1 MTTSDDNKVSEDRRE
16 ALRYAFAIGSGA
28 ALASTLAGP
37 ASAQTTADN
46 TLDRIRANKVLR
58 IAVLPG
64 ELPYFNKDL
73 ATGTWSGFSIEMA
86 NDIAKLLD
94 VQLEYTESTYG
105 NSILDLQSNKIDLGF
120 ALNPTPQRALVV
132 DFCATVFPHPFGA
145 MLKKGIEARTWADIN
160 KPEIRIAVDVGSAN
174 EAVARRF
181 APNATIKSLKSRD
194 EVMLEMSSG
203 RVDCVVNALV
213 LGLTAIAK
221 NPNLGTYK
229 ILQSPSVAIPSS
241 MAVRR
246 EPDKRWR
253 DFLSVWV
260 DYNRGIGQMREWF
273 IKGLSLSGVKPE
285 DVPVELNIC
294 PRRSKGISEPPHDR
308 RFLPDAATLSE
319 RLRHDLDLVDDPA
332 GEPSVGGRVKPASL
346 NGEAILADPV
356 SPIGYLVAIRPDLPE
371 LRALHDPV
379 RVMATPTCSVLNAP
393 GTLIRLSGNMHPI
406 HRRHDNFQ
414 LFGDSLT
421 IGQQRP

>member
-1 MTTSDDNKVSEDRRE
+1 LLARDADVRLCRTGQEAFVTQSDDLTISEDRRE
-16 ALRYAFAIGSGA
+16 ALRYALALGSGA
-28 ALASTLAGP
+28 ALSAAIAAP
-37 ASAQTTADN
+37 ARAEDAADN
-46 TLDRIRANKVLR
+46 TLDRVRAAKVMR

-73 ATGTWSGFSIEMA
+73 SSGTWSGMCIEMA

-94 VQLEYTESTYG
+94 VKLEYTESTYG
-105 NSILDLQSNKIDLGF
+105 NSILDLQANKIDVGF

-132 DFCATVFPHPFGA
+132 DFCGAVFHHPFGA
-145 MLKKGIEARTWADIN
+145 MLKKGMEAKTWADIN
-160 KPEIRIAVDVGSAN
+160 KGEVKIAVDVGSAN

-229 ILQSPSVAIPSS
+229 ILQTPPVAIPSS

-246 EPDKRWR
+246 EGDKRWR

-273 IKGLSLSGVKPE
+273 VKGLALSNVKPE
-285 DVPVELNIC
+285 DVPVELNI
-294 PRRSKGISEPPHDR
+294 
-308 RFLPDAATLSE
+308 
-319 RLRHDLDLVDDPA
+319 
-332 GEPSVGGRVKPASL
+332 
-346 NGEAILADPV
+346 
-356 SPIGYLVAIRPDLPE
+356 
-371 LRALHDPV
+371 
-379 RVMATPTCSVLNAP
+379 
-393 GTLIRLSGNMHPI
+393 
-406 HRRHDNFQ
+406 
-414 LFGDSLT
+414 
-421 IGQQRP
+421 

>member
-1 MTTSDDNKVSEDRRE
+1 MQTTKAGNHDRGRKSIAPARPGIGRWLGFVAPPPLLFVLGRSWRISGCSPKNGRPKSACDDMTSQGGVEPLRSPQRWSVSPSCYCCVATRALGSAELVQEAPVTTSDDSKISEDRRE
-16 ALRYAFAIGSGA
+16 ALRYALAIGSGA
-28 ALASTLAGP
+28 ALAAAVASP
-37 ASAQTTADN
+37 ASAQATPDN

-73 ATGTWSGFSIEMA
+73 ATGNWSGFSIEMA

-94 VQLEYTESTYG
+94 VKLEYTESTYG

-145 MLKKGIEARTWADIN
+145 MLRKGLEARTWADIN
-160 KPEIRIAVDVGSAN
+160 KPDVNIAVDVGSAT

-181 APNATIKSLKSRD
+181 APNAMIKSLKSRD

-285 DVPVELNIC
+285 DVPVELNI
-294 PRRSKGISEPPHDR
+294 
-308 RFLPDAATLSE
+308 
-319 RLRHDLDLVDDPA
+319 
-332 GEPSVGGRVKPASL
+332 
-346 NGEAILADPV
+346 
-356 SPIGYLVAIRPDLPE
+356 
-371 LRALHDPV
+371 
-379 RVMATPTCSVLNAP
+379 
-393 GTLIRLSGNMHPI
+393 
-406 HRRHDNFQ
+406 
-414 LFGDSLT
+414 
-421 IGQQRP
+421 

>member
-1 MTTSDDNKVSEDRRE
+1 MMVQEDHVTTSDEQKISEDRRN
-16 ALRYAFAIGSGA
+16 ALRYALAIGSGA
-28 ALASTLAGP
+28 ALASAMARP
-37 ASAQTTADN
+37 ASAAEADDN
-46 TLDRIRANKVLR
+46 TLDRVRASKTLR

-64 ELPYFNKDL
+64 ELPYFSKDL

-94 VQLEYTESTYG
+94 VKLEYTESTYG

-132 DFCATVFPHPFGA
+132 DFTNTVFPHPFGA
-145 MLKKGIEARTWADIN
+145 MLKKGLEAKTWADIN
-160 KPEIRIAVDVGSAN
+160 KPEVRIAVDVGSAN

-194 EVMLEMSSG
+194 EVMLEMASG

-229 ILQSPSVAIPSS
+229 ILQSPSVAVASA

-246 EPDKRWR
+246 ESDKRWR

-273 IKGLSLSGVKPE
+273 IKGLALSGVKAE
-285 DVPVELNIC
+285 DIPVELNI
-294 PRRSKGISEPPHDR
+294 
-308 RFLPDAATLSE
+308 
-319 RLRHDLDLVDDPA
+319 
-332 GEPSVGGRVKPASL
+332 
-346 NGEAILADPV
+346 
-356 SPIGYLVAIRPDLPE
+356 
-371 LRALHDPV
+371 
-379 RVMATPTCSVLNAP
+379 
-393 GTLIRLSGNMHPI
+393 
-406 HRRHDNFQ
+406 
-414 LFGDSLT
+414 
-421 IGQQRP
+421 

>member
-1 MTTSDDNKVSEDRRE
+1 VIQSDDDQISRDRRE
-16 ALRYAFAIGSGA
+16 ALRYALAIGGGA
-28 ALASTLAGP
+28 ALAAAVATP
-37 ASAQTTADN
+37 ASAQATADN
-46 TLDRIRANKVLR
+46 TLDRIRASKVLR

-73 ATGTWSGFSIEMA
+73 ASGNWSGFSIEMA

-94 VQLEYTESTYG
+94 VKLEYTESTYG

-132 DFCATVFPHPFGA
+132 DFCGAVFHHPFGA
-145 MLKKGIEARTWADIN
+145 MLRKGLEARTWADVN
-160 KPEIRIAVDVGSAN
+160 KPDVNIAVDVGSAN
-174 EAVARRF
+174 ETIARRF

-229 ILQSPSVAIPSS
+229 ILQTPSVAIPSS

-273 IKGLSLSGVKPE
+273 VKGLSLAGVKPE
-285 DVPVELNIC
+285 DVPVELNI
-294 PRRSKGISEPPHDR
+294 
-308 RFLPDAATLSE
+308 
-319 RLRHDLDLVDDPA
+319 
-332 GEPSVGGRVKPASL
+332 
-346 NGEAILADPV
+346 
-356 SPIGYLVAIRPDLPE
+356 
-371 LRALHDPV
+371 
-379 RVMATPTCSVLNAP
+379 
-393 GTLIRLSGNMHPI
+393 
-406 HRRHDNFQ
+406 
-414 LFGDSLT
+414 
-421 IGQQRP
+421 

>member
-1 MTTSDDNKVSEDRRE
+1 MTISDEQKISEDRRD
-16 ALRYAFAIGSGA
+16 ALRYALAIGSGA
-28 ALASTLAGP
+28 ALASAMTRT
-37 ASAQTTADN
+37 ASAAEGDDTTLN
-46 TLDRIRANKVLR
+46 RVRASKTLR

-94 VQLEYTESTYG
+94 VKLEYTESTYG
-105 NSILDLQSNKIDLGF
+105 NSILDLQSGKIDLGF

-132 DFCATVFPHPFGA
+132 DFTNTVFPHPFGA
-145 MLKKGIEARTWADIN
+145 MLKKGMEAKTWADIN
-160 KPEIRIAVDVGSAN
+160 KPEVRIAVDVGSAN

-181 APNATIKSLKSRD
+181 APNASIKSLKSRD
-194 EVMLEMSSG
+194 EVMLEMASG

-229 ILQSPSVAIPSS
+229 ILQSPSVTVASA

-246 EPDKRWR
+246 EPDKSWR

-273 IKGLSLSGVKPE
+273 VKGLALSGVKAE
-285 DVPVELNIC
+285 DVPVELSI
-294 PRRSKGISEPPHDR
+294 
-308 RFLPDAATLSE
+308 
-319 RLRHDLDLVDDPA
+319 
-332 GEPSVGGRVKPASL
+332 
-346 NGEAILADPV
+346 
-356 SPIGYLVAIRPDLPE
+356 
-371 LRALHDPV
+371 
-379 RVMATPTCSVLNAP
+379 
-393 GTLIRLSGNMHPI
+393 
-406 HRRHDNFQ
+406 
-414 LFGDSLT
+414 
-421 IGQQRP
+421 

>member
-1 MTTSDDNKVSEDRRE
+1 VTPTDDSKVSEERRE
-16 ALRYAFAIGSGA
+16 ALRYALAIGSGA
-28 ALASTLAGP
+28 AIASSLAGP
-37 ASAQTTADN
+37 ASAQTAGDN
-46 TLDRIRANKVLR
+46 TLDRIRANKVMR

-94 VQLEYTESTYG
+94 VKLEYTESTYG
-105 NSILDLQSNKIDLGF
+105 NSILDLQANKIDLGF

-132 DFCATVFPHPFGA
+132 DFTNLVFPHPFGA
-145 MLKKGIEARTWADIN
+145 MLKKGLEARTWADVN
-160 KPEIRIAVDVGSAN
+160 KPEVNIAVDVGSAN

-194 EVMLEMSSG
+194 EVMLEMASS

-229 ILQSPSVAIPSS
+229 ILQSPSVTVASG

-260 DYNRGIGQMREWF
+260 DYNRGVGQMREWF
-273 IKGLSLSGVKPE
+273 VKGLALAGVKPE
-285 DVPVELNIC
+285 DVPVELN
-294 PRRSKGISEPPHDR
+294 
-308 RFLPDAATLSE
+308 
-319 RLRHDLDLVDDPA
+319 V
-332 GEPSVGGRVKPASL
+332 
-346 NGEAILADPV
+346 
-356 SPIGYLVAIRPDLPE
+356 
-371 LRALHDPV
+371 
-379 RVMATPTCSVLNAP
+379 
-393 GTLIRLSGNMHPI
+393 
-406 HRRHDNFQ
+406 
-414 LFGDSLT
+414 
-421 IGQQRP
+421 

>member
-1 MTTSDDNKVSEDRRE
+1 MQEALVSQADDSRISEDRRE
-16 ALRYAFAIGSGA
+16 ALRYALAIGSGA
-28 ALASTLAGP
+28 ALTSAIISP
-37 ASAQTTADN
+37 AAAQGAADN
-46 TLDRIRANKVLR
+46 TLDRLRAEKVLR

-73 ATGTWSGFSIEMA
+73 ATGTWSGMCIEMA
-86 NDIAKLLD
+86 GDIAKLLD
-94 VQLEYTESTYG
+94 VKLEYTESTYG

-132 DFCATVFPHPFGA
+132 DFSGSVFHHPFGA
-145 MLKKGIEARTWADIN
+145 MLKKGLEAKTWADIN
-160 KPEIRIAVDVGSAN
+160 KPGIKIAVDAGSAN
-174 EAVARRF
+174 ETVARRF
-181 APNATIKSLKSRD
+181 APNAAIKSLRSRD

-246 EPDKRWR
+246 EGDKRWR

-273 IKGLSLSGVKPE
+273 IKGLALSGVKPE
-285 DVPVELNIC
+285 DVPVELNI
-294 PRRSKGISEPPHDR
+294 
-308 RFLPDAATLSE
+308 
-319 RLRHDLDLVDDPA
+319 
-332 GEPSVGGRVKPASL
+332 
-346 NGEAILADPV
+346 
-356 SPIGYLVAIRPDLPE
+356 
-371 LRALHDPV
+371 
-379 RVMATPTCSVLNAP
+379 
-393 GTLIRLSGNMHPI
+393 
-406 HRRHDNFQ
+406 
-414 LFGDSLT
+414 
-421 IGQQRP
+421 

>member
-1 MTTSDDNKVSEDRRE
+1 
-16 ALRYAFAIGSGA
+16 
-28 ALASTLAGP
+28 
-37 ASAQTTADN
+37 
-46 TLDRIRANKVLR
+46 VLR

-73 ATGTWSGFSIEMA
+73 ATGNWSGFSIEMA

-94 VQLEYTESTYG
+94 VKLEYTESTYG

-132 DFCATVFPHPFGA
+132 DFCGTVFHHPFGA
-145 MLKKGIEARTWADIN
+145 MLKKGMEAKTWADIN
-160 KPEIRIAVDVGSAN
+160 KSDVNIAVDVGSAN

-229 ILQSPSVAIPSS
+229 ILQTPAVAIPSS

-273 IKGLSLSGVKPE
+273 LKGLSLSGVKPE
-285 DVPVELNIC
+285 DVPVELNI
-294 PRRSKGISEPPHDR
+294 
-308 RFLPDAATLSE
+308 
-319 RLRHDLDLVDDPA
+319 
-332 GEPSVGGRVKPASL
+332 
-346 NGEAILADPV
+346 
-356 SPIGYLVAIRPDLPE
+356 
-371 LRALHDPV
+371 
-379 RVMATPTCSVLNAP
+379 
-393 GTLIRLSGNMHPI
+393 
-406 HRRHDNFQ
+406 
-414 LFGDSLT
+414 
-421 IGQQRP
+421 

>member
-1 MTTSDDNKVSEDRRE
+1 VTKSDDTRISEDRRD
-16 ALRYAFAIGSGA
+16 ALRYALAIGSGA
-28 ALASTLAGP
+28 ALASAIASP
-37 ASAQTTADN
+37 AKAEASADN

-73 ATGTWSGFSIEMA
+73 ASGNWSGFSIEMA

-94 VQLEYTESTYG
+94 VKLEYTESTYG
-105 NSILDLQSNKIDLGF
+105 NSVLDLQAGKIDLGF

-132 DFCATVFPHPFGA
+132 DFTNTVFPHPFGA
-145 MLKKGIEARTWADIN
+145 MLKKGLDAKTWSDIN
-160 KPEIRIAVDVGSAN
+160 KPEVSIAVDVGSAN
-174 EAVARRF
+174 ETVARRF

-221 NPNLGTYK
+221 NPNLGSYK
-229 ILQSPSVAIPSS
+229 ILQSPSVAIPSA

-273 IKGLSLSGVKPE
+273 VKGLSLANVKAE
-285 DVPVELNIC
+285 DVPVELNI
-294 PRRSKGISEPPHDR
+294 
-308 RFLPDAATLSE
+308 
-319 RLRHDLDLVDDPA
+319 
-332 GEPSVGGRVKPASL
+332 
-346 NGEAILADPV
+346 
-356 SPIGYLVAIRPDLPE
+356 
-371 LRALHDPV
+371 
-379 RVMATPTCSVLNAP
+379 
-393 GTLIRLSGNMHPI
+393 
-406 HRRHDNFQ
+406 
-414 LFGDSLT
+414 
-421 IGQQRP
+421 

>member
-1 MTTSDDNKVSEDRRE
+1 MTNWQEELVIPSDDLKVSEDRRE
-16 ALRYAFAIGSGA
+16 ALRYALAIGSGA
-28 ALASTLAGP
+28 ALTAAIASP
-37 ASAQTTADN
+37 ASAEAADN
-46 TLDRIRANKVLR
+46 TLDRVRANKVLR

-73 ATGTWSGFSIEMA
+73 ATGAWSGFSIEMA

-94 VQLEYTESTYG
+94 VKLEYIESTYG

-132 DFCATVFPHPFGA
+132 DFCGTVFPHPFGA
-145 MLKKGIEARTWADIN
+145 MLRKGLEAKTWSDIN
-160 KPEIRIAVDVGSAN
+160 KPEVRIAVDVGSAN

-194 EVMLEMSSG
+194 EVMLEMSSS

-246 EPDKRWR
+246 ESDKRWR
-253 DFLSVWV
+253 DFLSVWI

-273 IKGLSLSGVKPE
+273 VKGLALSGVKPE
-285 DVPVELNIC
+285 DVPVELNI
-294 PRRSKGISEPPHDR
+294 
-308 RFLPDAATLSE
+308 
-319 RLRHDLDLVDDPA
+319 
-332 GEPSVGGRVKPASL
+332 
-346 NGEAILADPV
+346 
-356 SPIGYLVAIRPDLPE
+356 
-371 LRALHDPV
+371 
-379 RVMATPTCSVLNAP
+379 
-393 GTLIRLSGNMHPI
+393 
-406 HRRHDNFQ
+406 
-414 LFGDSLT
+414 
-421 IGQQRP
+421 

>member
-1 MTTSDDNKVSEDRRE
+1 MKEAVLSQSDDDRISEERRD
-16 ALRYAFAIGSGA
+16 ALRYAVAMGGGA
-28 ALASTLAGP
+28 ALVSAISRPAAAQ
-37 ASAQTTADN
+37 ASADT
-46 TLDRIRANKVLR
+46 TLDRIRAEKVLR

-73 ATGTWSGFSIEMA
+73 ATGTWSGMSIEMA

-94 VQLEYTESTYG
+94 VKLEYTESTYG

-132 DFCATVFPHPFGA
+132 DFTGSVFRHPFGA
-145 MLKKGIEARTWADIN
+145 MLKKGLEAKTWADIN
-160 KPEIRIAVDVGSAN
+160 KPAVTIAVDAGSAN
-174 EAVARRF
+174 ETVARRF
-181 APNATIKSLKSRD
+181 APNATLKSLRSRD

-203 RVDCVVNALV
+203 RADCVVNALA

-273 IKGLSLSGVKPE
+273 VKGLALSGVKPE
-285 DVPVELNIC
+285 DVPVELNI
-294 PRRSKGISEPPHDR
+294 
-308 RFLPDAATLSE
+308 
-319 RLRHDLDLVDDPA
+319 
-332 GEPSVGGRVKPASL
+332 
-346 NGEAILADPV
+346 
-356 SPIGYLVAIRPDLPE
+356 
-371 LRALHDPV
+371 
-379 RVMATPTCSVLNAP
+379 
-393 GTLIRLSGNMHPI
+393 
-406 HRRHDNFQ
+406 
-414 LFGDSLT
+414 
-421 IGQQRP
+421 

>member
-1 MTTSDDNKVSEDRRE
+1 MTASDSEKISDDRRE
-16 ALRYAFAIGSGA
+16 ALRYALAIGSGA
-28 ALASTLAGP
+28 ALAASLTTP
-37 ASAQTTADN
+37 ASAQAAADN
-46 TLDRIRANKVLR
+46 TLDRVRASKVLR

-94 VQLEYTESTYG
+94 VKLEYTESTYG
-105 NSILDLQSNKIDLGF
+105 NSILDLQSNKVDLGF

-132 DFCATVFPHPFGA
+132 DFCGAVFHHPFGA
-145 MLKKGIEARTWADIN
+145 MLKKGLEAKTWADIN
-160 KPEIRIAVDVGSAN
+160 KPSINLAVDAGSAN
-174 EAVARRF
+174 ETVARRF

-194 EVMLEMSSG
+194 EVMLEMASG
-203 RVDCVVNALV
+203 RADVVVNALV

-229 ILQSPSVAIPSS
+229 ILQTPAVAIPSS

-273 IKGLSLSGVKPE
+273 AKGLALSGVKPE
-285 DVPVELNIC
+285 DVPAELNI
-294 PRRSKGISEPPHDR
+294 
-308 RFLPDAATLSE
+308 
-319 RLRHDLDLVDDPA
+319 
-332 GEPSVGGRVKPASL
+332 
-346 NGEAILADPV
+346 
-356 SPIGYLVAIRPDLPE
+356 
-371 LRALHDPV
+371 
-379 RVMATPTCSVLNAP
+379 
-393 GTLIRLSGNMHPI
+393 
-406 HRRHDNFQ
+406 
-414 LFGDSLT
+414 
-421 IGQQRP
+421 

>member
-1 MTTSDDNKVSEDRRE
+1 MTHPDDVKISEDRRD
-16 ALRYAFAIGSGA
+16 ALRYALGIGSGA
-28 ALASTLAGP
+28 ALAAAMTIP
-37 ASAQTTADN
+37 ASAQTSATDN
-46 TLDRIRANKVLR
+46 TLDRVKANKVMR

-86 NDIAKLLD
+86 NDLAKLLD
-94 VQLEYTESTYG
+94 VKLEYVESTYG
-105 NSILDLQSNKIDLGF
+105 NSILDLQSNKIDVGF

-132 DFCATVFPHPFGA
+132 DFTHLVFPHPFGA
-145 MLKKGIEARTWADIN
+145 MLKKGLEAKVWADIN
-160 KPEIRIAVDVGSAN
+160 KPEIKIAVDVGSAN

-229 ILQSPSVAIPSS
+229 ILSSPSVTVASG

-273 IKGLSLSGVKPE
+273 VKGLALAGVKPE
-285 DVPVELNIC
+285 DVPVELN
-294 PRRSKGISEPPHDR
+294 
-308 RFLPDAATLSE
+308 
-319 RLRHDLDLVDDPA
+319 V
-332 GEPSVGGRVKPASL
+332 
-346 NGEAILADPV
+346 
-356 SPIGYLVAIRPDLPE
+356 
-371 LRALHDPV
+371 
-379 RVMATPTCSVLNAP
+379 
-393 GTLIRLSGNMHPI
+393 
-406 HRRHDNFQ
+406 
-414 LFGDSLT
+414 
-421 IGQQRP
+421 